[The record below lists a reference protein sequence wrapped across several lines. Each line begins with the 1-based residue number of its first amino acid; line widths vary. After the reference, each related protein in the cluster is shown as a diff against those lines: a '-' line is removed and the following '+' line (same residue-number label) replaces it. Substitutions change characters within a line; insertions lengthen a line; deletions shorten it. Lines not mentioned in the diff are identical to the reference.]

1 MIRRAAV
8 ALAAL
13 TMTRRAVRRRMTMT
27 MCPMMMMRLPRGQR
41 PVPRLVVRQSPKTLG
56 ARKSLLRAAVRLIL
70 TKQRCVAARL
80 KMIRPGVALP

>member
-13 TMTRRAVRRRMTMT
+13 TTTRRAVRRRMTMT
-27 MCPMMMMRLPRGQR
+27 MCPMMTRFPRGQR
-41 PVPRLVVRQSPKTLG
+41 PVPRLVVRQNPKTLG